1 MATSTDKIDQSD
13 EEDFELTDTE
23 EPFYIVEAPRVD
35 SALLAISLDFLLRLN
50 FLRGHCNI
58 PYYICYLTFEL
69 SIVLSI

>member
-35 SALLAISLDFLLRLN
+35 SALLAISLDFLLTN
-50 FLRGHCNI
+50 FLLTIFCVDI
-58 PYYICYLTFEL
+58 VTYLIIYVTL
-69 SIVLSI
+69 PLN